1 MKKKRKT
8 KRKVNKSK
16 NNKVLIM
23 INCVQAVLILVL
35 ALYIWNTKSEIK
47 ELEQAKEQAV
57 KEEAA
62 KKGENYVFLGDSI
75 TDWYPISKFFS
86 DDTPIINSGFAGD
99 KTKDLLI
106 DMDETVY
113 RYNPTKVFIQIGTN
127 DLNCDDSN
135 GEQAYNNIVK
145 MIKNIKKNRPY
156 AEVYVESIYPVN
168 QTDDE
173 RINKSTTGKRTNEDI
188 KELNSQL
195 EEYCKN
201 NDVKY
206 IDMYNELVDE
216 NGNLKLEYT
225 VDGLHLSTEGYS
237 VVSDVLKTYI
247 KEN

>member
-8 KRKVNKSK
+8 KKKVNKSK